1 MIFFDAEE
9 TKRVHDERN
18 LAIISWYD
26 EDWSE
31 MQTVEKDNIEEFI
44 NIAQDTDV
52 IVGFN
57 CFAFDYT
64 LFDTTEW
71 PVTQAKDKTLDFYTF
86 LRDQVISDYTIKI
99 HGLSLNALSIVNL
112 GDRKIELTG
121 PPSSLWD
128 SGDPEARNMVIAY
141 NRQDVTLLRNLFW
154 KAYNEEELLY
164 EPDIPEE
171 ELEEGMGLP
180 IDCFALQDLYDYL
193 QDQFYEK
200 VVGW

>member
-1 MIFFDAEE
+1 MIFFDCEE
-9 TKRVHDERN
+9 TRRVHDERN

-86 LRDQVISDYTIKI
+86 LRDQVISDYTLKI

-121 PPSSLWD
+121 TPSSLWE